1 MKRWTWA
8 AMIVVVLG
16 VLLVARHDR
25 LDRDNRAAEPKPN
38 TASMEK
44 TAKMT
49 TVKQD
54 VQLTEEL
61 CRVQCFSDLRS
72 TAVQLGTGNR
82 GEESAILKARLAGN
96 PHLESLAWYA
106 GGPSPLASAGTRMT
120 DYPEALRAEI
130 AKAAAAVRAGQ
141 EYRSSALSAGNGPKA
156 VMGVPGGR
164 GDGLVSVIRQDILTK
179 VESESQRNLRLELY
193 PNPNRKPG
201 MKAAE
206 ANNLAETRVRGPEDN
221 QGKSHYYKNQIV
233 VKFKKTPTERQ
244 LKKIQ
249 QELEAL
255 SYERIMDK
263 AYVFT
268 SQRMETKQMIRYFR
282 KHSIEYVEP
291 HYLYNTNEAAPS
303 GPAGQSVPSRPPAT
317 KPLSTVRSYDSST
330 AGEEPNDTLFAR
342 YQWNLPLIHAESGW
356 TINKGSGDCIVAV
369 VDTGVDLTHPDLK
382 DRLISGYNAVDSS
395 KQPTDDVG
403 HGSHVAGIIAATV
416 NNSLGI
422 AGLTWNNPIMPVK
435 VLDSSGAG
443 NAYNV
448 AEGVIWA
455 TDHGA
460 KVINMSLGNYA
471 ESSFLHDAIKYAYN
485 HDVVLVAAT
494 GNDNS
499 GDPGYPA
506 AYPEVLAVA
515 ATDNTSSKASFSN
528 YGSYVDVAAPGVNI
542 ASTYMNN
549 QYASLSGTSM
559 ASPHAAALAALIR
572 SANPKLT
579 NKEVMDLMRNTAA
592 DLGASGRDDDYGYGQ
607 IDVYRA
613 LEAAAGGTSAAGEGT
628 EQTLPRT
635 DGNPL
640 SRLLQRLF
648 GR

>member
-8 AMIVVVLG
+8 AMILVVAG
-16 VLLVARHDR
+16 VLLVTRYDR
-25 LDRDNRAAEPKPN
+25 LDRSTKHSQPKI
-38 TASMEK
+38 TANQEK
-44 TAKMT
+44 TSKML

-61 CRVQCFSDLRS
+61 CRSQCMIDLRRAAIQLRGA
-72 TAVQLGTGNR
+72 AVRDLPGKLDEHLR
-82 GEESAILKARLAGN
+82 SN
-96 PHLESLAWYA
+96 PHLDTLAWYSA
-106 GGPSPLASAGTRMT
+106 DSAALASSGKKMK
-120 DYPEALRAEI
+120 DYPGPVQAEM
-130 AKAAAAVRAGQ
+130 AKAAGAVRDGQ
-141 EYRSSALSAGNGPKA
+141 EYGSASIPTGSGMRA
-156 VMGVPGGR
+156 VLGVPEVNGQ
-164 GDGLVSVIRQDILTK
+164 GLVAVIRQDILSK
-179 VESESQRNLRLELY
+179 VEAESQRNLRLVLY

-201 MKAAE
+201 MKAAD
-206 ANNLAETRVRGPEDN
+206 AGNLQETEVRGPEEN

-233 VKFKKTPTERQ
+233 VKFKKAPTEKQ
-244 LKKIQ
+244 LQQIQ
-249 QELEAL
+249 RELKASSCEQ
-255 SYERIMDK
+255 IMGY

-268 SQRMETKQMIRYFR
+268 SQKMDTKQMIRYFR
-282 KHSIEYVEP
+282 KHHVEYVEP
-291 HYLYNTNEAAPS
+291 HYLYNTNGTVPAPAAPAGK
-303 GPAGQSVPSRPPAT
+303 GPASGYRA
-317 KPLSTVRSYDSST
+317 YGDD
-330 AGEEPNDTLFAR
+330 AIEEPNDTLFAR

-356 TINKGSGDCIVAV
+356 TLTKGSGDCIVAV

-395 KQPTDDVG
+395 KKPADDVG

-416 NNSLGI
+416 NNSRGI

-515 ATDNTSSKASFSN
+515 ATDNNSTKASFSN
-528 YGSYVDVAAPGVNI
+528 HGSYVDVAAPGVNI
-542 ASTYMNN
+542 ASTYLNN

-559 ASPHAAALAALIR
+559 ASPHATALAALIR
-572 SANPKLT
+572 SVNPKLT
-579 NKEVMDLMRNTAA
+579 NKEVMDIIRNTAI
-592 DLGASGRDDDYGYGQ
+592 DLGAAGRDDDYGSGQ

-613 LEAAAGGTSAAGEGT
+613 LEAATSGTSAAGKGT
-628 EQTLPRT
+628 QQ
-635 DGNPL
+635 PL
-640 SRLLQRLF
+640 QPNEDPLAWLLRRLF